1 VQESKNKAVAN
12 QKLMY
17 DISQENKEL
26 SEPLAAAVA
35 AVAGLR
41 GQLKD
46 RAKDELSLRHA
57 RARSAALAGRL
68 RTLAEE
74 HARLKETCASAE
86 HERDDLHEGFEASV
100 RAVQQKS
107 DFRNLL
113 LESRL
118 QAMGEGLEK
127 ASAQLQEVVEAANL
141 DREEVAHLMG
151 SLDEMVAAKGAV
163 VKDLQYSVLRCSKGY
178 NDALRTYTE
187 KMLKIGIPQEEIDA
201 MGFGPAQTIT
211 TEGPAGLV
219 VK

>member
-1 VQESKNKAVAN
+1 
-12 QKLMY
+12 
-17 DISQENKEL
+17 
-26 SEPLAAAVA
+26 
-35 AVAGLR
+35 
-41 GQLKD
+41 
-46 RAKDELSLRHA
+46 
-57 RARSAALAGRL
+57 
-68 RTLAEE
+68 
-74 HARLKETCASAE
+74 
-86 HERDDLHEGFEASV
+86 
-100 RAVQQKS
+100 
-107 DFRNLL
+107 
-113 LESRL
+113 
-118 QAMGEGLEK
+118 MGEGLEK